1 MKDFV
6 DDPKALL
13 AKCHEYVRISYQQ
26 IETEILDTKELV
38 RTLIITP
45 ALAEKLPNYITQC
58 EKQLGKTYDNT
69 KIEKMA
75 LAFETNGNINNS
87 EILLSLNE
95 ELSTLMYTNAEKKDM
110 ASYQYM

>member
-1 MKDFV
+1 
-6 DDPKALL
+6 
-13 AKCHEYVRISYQQ
+13 
-26 IETEILDTKELV
+26 
-38 RTLIITP
+38 
-45 ALAEKLPNYITQC
+45 
-58 EKQLGKTYDNT
+58 
-69 KIEKMA
+69 MA